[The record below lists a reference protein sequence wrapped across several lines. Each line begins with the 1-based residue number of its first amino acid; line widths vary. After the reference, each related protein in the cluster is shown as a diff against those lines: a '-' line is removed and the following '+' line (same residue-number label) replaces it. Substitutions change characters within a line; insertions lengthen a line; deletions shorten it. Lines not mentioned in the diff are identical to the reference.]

1 MDLNVPGHNFEPY
14 IIILADFKQFEK
26 ISIFMKIG
34 NFAIFH
40 DFSMFTKSG
49 GILVEDGQKNCFGSV
64 MTSLDP

>member
-1 MDLNVPGHNFEPY
+1 
-14 IIILADFKQFEK
+14 
-26 ISIFMKIG
+26 MKIG

-49 GILVEDGQKNCFGSV
+49 GILVEDGQKKNCFGSV